1 MHPTAYRPG
10 EFLSEQVT
18 QEHGDILNG
27 EQVNNHIE
35 EDDHAD
41 NIVEDDGTNALIRN
55 SFNVRM
61 DAHDDDDCNIPFLP
75 QPKNTDCK

>member
-1 MHPTAYRPG
+1 M
-10 EFLSEQVT
+10 
-18 QEHGDILNG
+18 LNG

-41 NIVEDDGTNALIRN
+41 NIVEDDGTNALIHN
-55 SFNVRM
+55 SFNVIM

-75 QPKNTDCK
+75 QPINTDCKWNGTISTSPNLLKYYEFDW